1 VRADELYIRRHERS
15 NGNDEKQNK
24 THLTKNRVS
33 AMMGSDELLLCMVRW
48 GSVDECETL
57 D

>member
-1 VRADELYIRRHERS
+1 MRADELYFRRHDRS
-15 NGNDEKQNK
+15 NGIDEKHNK
-24 THLTKNRVS
+24 THLTKKRVS